1 MDTIRFMISQ
11 RKQAEDIARSY
22 HAGQTDKAGAPYMKH
37 LEAVADAFSNDTL
50 QAIAWLHD
58 ILEDTDLD
66 SENLRSFGFPEEII
80 KTVVDLTRIPGEDY
94 EDYIRRL
101 SHNPLAVQVKLADL
115 HHNMDLSRLP
125 EVTLKDIRRLEKY
138 QKAES
143 FLRQI
148 DTERQNH
155 ES

>member
-1 MDTIRFMISQ
+1 MTPQ
-11 RKQAEDIARSY
+11 RKKAESTARSH
-22 HAGQTDKAGAPYMKH
+22 HAGQTDKAGAPYTDH
-37 LEAVADAFSNDTL
+37 LKAVAAAFSDDTL

-58 ILEDTDLD
+58 ILEDTDLRAED
-66 SENLRSFGFPEEII
+66 LRSFGFTEEVIR
-80 KTVVDLTRIPGEDY
+80 TVVDLTRISGEDY

-101 SHNPLAVQVKLADL
+101 SKNPLAVQVKLADL

-125 EVTLKDIRRLEKY
+125 EVTPKDLKRLEKY
-138 QKAES
+138 RKAET

-148 DTERQNH
+148 DTERQNY

>member
-1 MDTIRFMISQ
+1 MTSQ
-11 RKQAEDIARSY
+11 SQLAETIARSY
-22 HAGQTDKAGAPYMKH
+22 HADQTDKAGAPYTKH

-58 ILEDTDLD
+58 ILEDTDCKAED
-66 SENLRSFGFPEEII
+66 LRAFGFSESIVKSVI
-80 KTVVDLTRIPGEDY
+80 DLTRREEEAY

-101 SHNPLAVQVKLADL
+101 SENPLAVQVKLADL
-115 HHNMDLSRLP
+115 HHNMDLSRLS
-125 EVTLKDIRRLEKY
+125 EVTQKDLKRLEKY
-138 QKAES
+138 QKAENL
-143 FLRQI
+143 LRQI